1 MAKRYIDKT
10 PDEIRKERSAGFQ
23 KRMANLARVGESAAE
38 KGVGI
43 ATGIVKEEI
52 FGIPGMFADLSGLAQ
67 YVTNPFTY
75 GTNESLQEAS
85 EDLIEDFGASALAA
99 KAGVE
104 LSDEIFDEDGEVR
117 SEMIGRML
125 APGALYA
132 KGAALVPE
140 LSSGVQSLVRG
151 LRNEGF
157 FPAGGPQPATVGGPS
172 PMTQAP
178 DDAGPRSMVVR
189 SESQEPP
196 TGGTAPEKPLV
207 STERD
212 EMLVSPENEGI
223 IKETKFTGVKKKR
236 ETGVSDTGLY
246 HPLFAAMQ
254 NALQDFPKD
263 GMPAAK
269 LLERLRGQPRAGT
282 QIRSIGLDKILQ
294 PMGNDRVSREQ
305 LAGIMAG
312 INPQFKTKVVLHK
325 GGEYAG
331 QTLQST
337 RTGHSSLQRQQQTMD
352 DLNTTSETE
361 QNYGVLLFG
370 DEQSNVDGSYLRNLG
385 HNYFDSQLPGF
396 FGHVRFSIQKMPDPS
411 GSGRFINV
419 ALIEEI
425 QSDAVKLFQQA
436 EREGKVPSRAQVEK
450 QLRDSDSDTGLLED
464 YEDISELVDARMQT
478 LQKEADERVSRLL
491 RGSSFYGPQEKL
503 TNSFLDLSPEFQKF
517 IELEEIRELAT
528 NSDKIFQSNRFKAIE
543 TELDS
548 LKPNTSFLNQA
559 QIADMQLDVDK
570 FFLINGL
577 HKANSERELKA
588 LIEKLARGGTG
599 RMSEGANNLPATF
612 KFTSPESD
620 LNPVEIYEARLKQLV
635 ERWKETQK
643 HAEKKLQKSAEEQKT
658 GISSL
663 IQKAIGSRTIDSDMA
678 ESRREAVINKI
689 AESMRDRRI
698 AMAGNEIHK
707 KYADDILKIKAK
719 PAKQNL
725 PEDYK
730 EYQDS
735 IDPRID
741 NDAVDAKESAGG
753 FILESQREMRP
764 QYNKNKDDGSG
775 KTVLADEDSGL
786 HPDYPSLREFVSI
799 NELKGVLKED
809 GLDLIENQ
817 MESLLMELNSLEQ
830 LDSVFSGVKN
840 IKFDDS
846 TSDGVFVS
854 PTIERA
860 KRKFRRDALKATGG
874 YVGDKQLRTKLY
886 KDSAIKEVEEAKA
899 KMPTDDEMLK
909 ASKSVLENPVVGPL
923 FRRRFRLDE
932 SVTPEAVV
940 AAPNVRSLGDSSAT
954 STANLLNQPPFRD
967 QNEFIQF
974 AVRNIPVEM
983 KKLGV
988 DGVVFPRAEE
998 FIAARDSETMTPGD
1012 LERYKIFL
1020 DKESKLNAAVQKL
1033 QRMKTEDDLIS
1044 KAELDELGVT
1054 NILEELG
1061 ALDSVAS
1068 NNMVDDFRS
1077 GTAGLDRKEL
1087 IEKIKSLMQKNSGR
1101 DAATNLTGGTR
1112 FDMYKAR
1119 RVRGHM
1125 QNYGQ
1130 SMEAG
1135 LKKLKMPIIELDRF
1149 NVLGVDP
1156 ANQQPIA
1163 KQIGAYPGKF
1173 GEDAVMAVAKDRY
1186 NFADDVPTDQRV
1198 KSIEIPKYRFI
1209 DLREGKPGADVAKKV
1224 PSAYNKGG
1232 HVDVRGGI
1240 GAMAREVM

>member
-23 KRMANLARVGESAAE
+23 KRMANLARIGESAVD
-38 KGVGI
+38 KSVGI
-43 ATGIVKEEI
+43 ATGIAKEEV

-67 YVTNPFTY
+67 YATNPFTY
-75 GTNESLQEAS
+75 GTNEALQKAS
-85 EDLIEDFGASALAA
+85 EDLIDDLGASALAA

-104 LSDEIFDEDGEVR
+104 LSDEMFDEEGELR
-117 SEMIGRML
+117 PEMIGRML

-132 KGAALVPE
+132 KGAALIPE
-140 LSSGVQSLVRG
+140 LSAGVQSLVRG
-151 LRNEGF
+151 LRDEGF

-196 TGGTAPEKPLV
+196 TGGTAPKKPLV

-223 IKETKFTGVKKKR
+223 INELELTGVKKKG

-246 HPLFAAMQ
+246 HPLVAAMQ

-294 PMGNDRVSREQ
+294 PMGNDRVTREQ
-305 LAGIMAG
+305 LGGIMAG

-331 QTLQST
+331 QTLPST
-337 RTGHSSLQRQQQTMD
+337 ITSHSSLQRQQQTVD

-370 DEQSNVDGSYLRNLG
+370 DEQSNVDGRYLRNLG

-411 GSGRFINV
+411 GAREFIDV

-436 EREGKVPSRAQVEK
+436 EREGKIPSRAQVEK
-450 QLRDSDSDTGLLED
+450 ELKASDTGLLDEG
-464 YEDISELVDARMQT
+464 EDISDLVDARMEE
-478 LQKEADERVSRLL
+478 LQKAADDRVSNLL
-491 RGSSFYGPQEKL
+491 QGRKFYGPEEKL

-517 IELEEIRELAT
+517 MELEEIRELAT
-528 NSDKIFQSNRFKAIE
+528 NSDKIFQSNRYKAIE
-543 TELDS
+543 TELNS

-588 LIEKLARGGTG
+588 LVEKLARGGTG

-612 KFTSPESD
+612 KFTSPESE
-620 LNPVEIYEARLKQLV
+620 LNPVEIYEVRLNQLV

-643 HAEKKLQKSAEEQKT
+643 HAEAKLQRSAKEQKT

-678 ESRREAVINKI
+678 ESRREAVINEI

-707 KYADDILKIKAK
+707 KYADDILKVKAK
-719 PAKQNL
+719 PAKQDL
-725 PEDYK
+725 PEDYT

-775 KTVLADEDSGL
+775 KSVLADEDSGL

-799 NELKGVLKED
+799 NELKDVLKED

-830 LDSVFSGVKN
+830 LDPVFSGVRN

-846 TSDGVFVS
+846 TSGGVFVS

-860 KRKFRRDALKATGG
+860 KRKFRRDALKSTGG
-874 YVGDKQLRTKLY
+874 YVGDKQLKLKLY
-886 KDSAIKEVEEAKA
+886 KDSIIKEVEEAKA
-899 KMPTDDEMLK
+899 KMPTDEEMLK
-909 ASKSVLENPVVGPL
+909 ATKNLLENKVAGPL
-923 FRRRFRLDE
+923 FRKRFDLLEDLTAE
-932 SVTPEAVV
+932 EIV
-940 AAPNVRSLGDSSAT
+940 AAPNVRAVSGPFKSGDRAT
-954 STANLLNQPPFRD
+954 VDGQPVPMREGADPRLKPPLNQPPFRD

-998 FIAARDSETMTPGD
+998 FIAARDSETMTPND

-1020 DKESKLNAAVQKL
+1020 DKEAKLNAAVQKL
-1033 QRMKTEDDLIS
+1033 QRMKKDDDLIS
-1044 KAELDELGVT
+1044 KTELDGLGIT

-1061 ALDSVAS
+1061 ALDGKSLVS
-1068 NNMVDDFRS
+1068 KDEINEFKRDEVGIDI
-1077 GTAGLDRKEL
+1077 KEL

-1135 LKKLKMPIIELDRF
+1135 LKKLKMPIIELDTF

-1186 NFADDVPTDQRV
+1186 DFADDVPTDQRV

-1209 DLREGKPGADVAKKV
+1209 DLREGKPGADVA
-1224 PSAYNKGG
+1224 
-1232 HVDVRGGI
+1232 
-1240 GAMAREVM
+1240 